1 MKAPSRHLVALVLA
15 SNLMGCQLIKKFTD
29 RNHDSGAAPTG
40 TTVVT
45 LDGGGMALPNPG
57 VVAYDAAA
65 WADAGAAANAAMAAA
80 NAAMAAAA
88 DASAQAGQALQN
100 AQNTLG
106 DASAAAAPQA
116 PTAAAEAD
124 AGAAMAAPPG
134 VTPTVA
140 AAQPAAPA
148 APTAAEPEESGH
160 RSTHRH
166 DDYCRRHPGQL
177 HPRTGQICPNILG
190 SQNLQR

>member
-1 MKAPSRHLVALVLA
+1 MNAHPRHLVALVVA
-15 SNLMGCQLIKKFTD
+15 SNLLGCQLIKKFTD

-45 LDGGGMALPNPG
+45 LDGGGMALPNPA

-65 WADAGAAANAAMAAA
+65 FGDAGAAA

-88 DASAQAGQALQN
+88 DASAQANQALQN
-100 AQNTLG
+100 AQNALA
-106 DASAAAAPQA
+106 DAGANTAVVV
-116 PTAAAEAD
+116 PTAVAEAD

-134 VTPTVA
+134 VAPTAPVA

-148 APTAAEPEESGH
+148 APTAEPEETGH
-160 RSTHRH
+160 RSSHRH